1 MIRAMT
7 SEDFKRFWG
16 TFSQI
21 VQAQETYAINPA
33 ITYQSAFDLWC
44 ARPLKTYVFESRGD
58 LLGSYYLKA
67 NGEGP
72 SGHICN
78 CGYMVK
84 AAFQGQGIA
93 QTLCEHS
100 QAVAIELGF
109 KAMQFNSVVST
120 NAAAVHLW
128 KKLGY
133 RILGSIPKGYQHKQ
147 LGYVDCHV
155 MHKFLEF

>member
-1 MIRAMT
+1 MT
-7 SEDFKRFWG
+7 SEDFERFWG

-21 VQAQETYAINPA
+21 VQAQETYALDA
-33 ITYQSAFDLWC
+33 EVSYQHAFELWW
-44 ARPLKTYVFESRGD
+44 ARPLKTFIFESQGD
-58 LLGSYYLKA
+58 VRGSYYLKA

-93 QTLCEHS
+93 KRLCEHS
-100 QAVAIELGF
+100 QVIAKELGF

-120 NAAAVHLW
+120 NVAAVHLW
-128 KKLGY
+128 KTLGY
-133 RILGSIPKGYQHKQ
+133 QIIGTIPKGYQHRQ
-147 LGYVDCHV
+147 LGYVDCYV
-155 MHKFLEF
+155 MHKFL

>member
-7 SEDFKRFWG
+7 SEDFERFWG

-21 VQAQETYAINPA
+21 VQAQETYALDA
-33 ITYQSAFDLWC
+33 EVSYQHAFELWW
-44 ARPLKTYVFESRGD
+44 ARPLKTFIFESQGD
-58 LLGSYYLKA
+58 VRGSYYLKA

-93 QTLCEHS
+93 KRLCEHS
-100 QAVAIELGF
+100 QVIAKELGF

-120 NAAAVHLW
+120 NVAAVHLW
-128 KKLGY
+128 KTLGY
-133 RILGSIPKGYQHKQ
+133 QIIGTIPKGYQHRQ
-147 LGYVDCHV
+147 LGYVDCYV
-155 MHKFLEF
+155 MHKFL

>member
-7 SEDFKRFWG
+7 SEDFERFWG

-21 VQAQETYAINPA
+21 VQAQETYALDA
-33 ITYQSAFDLWC
+33 EVSYQHAFELWC
-44 ARPLKTYVFESRGD
+44 ARPLKTFIFESQGD
-58 LLGSYYLKA
+58 VRGSYYLKA

-93 QTLCEHS
+93 KRLCEHS
-100 QAVAIELGF
+100 QAIAKELGF
-109 KAMQFNSVVST
+109 KAMQFNSVVSS
-120 NAAAVHLW
+120 NMAAVHLW
-128 KKLGY
+128 KTLGY
-133 RILGSIPKGYQHKQ
+133 QIIGTIPKGYQHRQ
-147 LGYVDCHV
+147 LGYVDCYV
-155 MHKFLEF
+155 MHKFL

>member
-1 MIRAMT
+1 MT
-7 SEDFKRFWG
+7 SEDFERFWG

-21 VQAQETYAINPA
+21 VQAQETYALDA
-33 ITYQSAFDLWC
+33 EVSYQHAFELWW
-44 ARPLKTYVFESRGD
+44 ARPLKTFIFESQGD
-58 LLGSYYLKA
+58 VRGSYYLKA

-93 QTLCEHS
+93 KRLCEHS
-100 QAVAIELGF
+100 QAIAIELGF

-128 KKLGY
+128 KTLGY
-133 RILGSIPKGYQHKQ
+133 QIIGTIPKGYQHSY
-147 LGYVDCHV
+147 LGSVDCYV
-155 MHKFLEF
+155 MHKFL

>member
-7 SEDFKRFWG
+7 SEDFERFWG

-21 VQAQETYAINPA
+21 VQAQETYALDA
-33 ITYQSAFDLWC
+33 EVSYQHAFELWC
-44 ARPLKTYVFESRGD
+44 ARPLKTFIFESQGD
-58 LLGSYYLKA
+58 VRGSYYLKA

-93 QTLCEHS
+93 KRLCEHS
-100 QAVAIELGF
+100 QAIAKELGF
-109 KAMQFNSVVST
+109 KAMQFNSVVSS
-120 NAAAVHLW
+120 NMAAVNLW
-128 KKLGY
+128 KTLGY
-133 RILGSIPKGYQHKQ
+133 QIIGTIPKGYQHRQ
-147 LGYVDCHV
+147 LGYVDCYV
-155 MHKFLEF
+155 MHKFL

>member
-7 SEDFKRFWG
+7 SEDFERFWA

-21 VQAQETYAINPA
+21 VQGQETYALDA
-33 ITYQSAFDLWC
+33 QMSYQRAFELWC
-44 ARPLKTYVFESRGD
+44 ARPLGTFVFESQGQV
-58 LLGSYYLKA
+58 LGSYYLKA

-93 QTLCEHS
+93 KRLCEHS
-100 QAVAIELGF
+100 QAIAIEFGF

-128 KKLGY
+128 KTLGY
-133 RILGSIPKGYQHKQ
+133 QIIGTIPKGYQHKY
-147 LGYVDCHV
+147 LGYVDCYIT
-155 MHKFLEF
+155 HKFL

>member
-7 SEDFKRFWG
+7 SEDFERFWA

-21 VQAQETYAINPA
+21 VQAQETYALDARIS
-33 ITYQSAFDLWC
+33 YQRAFELWF
-44 ARPLKTYVFESRGD
+44 ASPLGTFVFESQGEV
-58 LLGSYYLKA
+58 LGSYYLKA

-93 QTLCEHS
+93 KRLCEHS
-100 QAVAIELGF
+100 QAIAIELGF

-120 NAAAVHLW
+120 NVAAVHLW
-128 KKLGY
+128 KTLGDQKI
-133 RILGSIPKGYQHKQ
+133 RTIHNGYLHS
-147 LGYVDCHV
+147 
-155 MHKFLEF
+155 

>member
-7 SEDFKRFWG
+7 SEDFERFWP

-21 VQAQETYAINPA
+21 VQAQETYALDA
-33 ITYQSAFDLWC
+33 QMSYQRAFELWC
-44 ARPLKTYVFESRGD
+44 VRPLGTFVFESQGEV
-58 LLGSYYLKA
+58 LGSYYIKA

-84 AAFQGQGIA
+84 AAFQGQGMA
-93 QTLCEHS
+93 KRLCEHS
-100 QAVAIELGF
+100 QAIAIELGF

-128 KKLGY
+128 KTLGY
-133 RILGSIPKGYQHKQ
+133 QIIGTIPKGYQHRY
-147 LGYVDCHV
+147 LGYVDCYV
-155 MHKFLEF
+155 MHKFL